1 MKIANTIVVA
11 AALAF
16 ASVPAFAHGG
26 GMGGMGGMSHGGMG
40 GMEHGGM
47 DHGNGM
53 SSNTKTNTAS
63 TNNTKFNKT
72 GTTKTVSLARVIADA
87 NRINREIMRLIKLG
101 KGNSKLVKK
110 LTLER
115 NHLQKI
121 AFMNAP

>member
-1 MKIANTIVVA
+1 MKIANIIVVA
-11 AALAF
+11 AALAL
-16 ASVPAFAHGG
+16 ASAPAFAHGG
-26 GMGGMGGMSHGGMG
+26 GMGGMGGMGHGGM
-40 GMEHGGM
+40 GGM

-63 TNNTKFNKT
+63 TNNTKINKT
-72 GTTKTVSLARVIADA
+72 GTTKTVSLARAIADA

-121 AFMNAP
+121 AFMNAR

>member
-1 MKIANTIVVA
+1 MKIANTLIVA

-16 ASVPAFAHGG
+16 ASAPAFAHGG
-26 GMGGMGGMSHGGMG
+26 MGHGGMG
-40 GMEHGGM
+40 QGGM
-47 DHGNGM
+47 NHGNGM
-53 SSNTKTNTAS
+53 TVNTKTNTTPVNS
-63 TNNTKFNKT
+63 TKFNKT
-72 GTTKTVSLARVIADA
+72 GTTKTVSLARVLAEA

-101 KGNSKLVKK
+101 KGNSRLVKK

>member
-16 ASVPAFAHGG
+16 ASAPAFAHGG
-26 GMGGMGGMSHGGMG
+26 MSGMG
-40 GMEHGGM
+40 HGGM
-47 DHGNGM
+47 DHGNAM
-53 SSNTKTNTAS
+53 SSNLRISTAS
-63 TNNTKFNKT
+63 TNNTKSSRT

-101 KGNSKLVKK
+101 KGNSRLVKR

>member
-1 MKIANTIVVA
+1 MKIASTIVVA

-16 ASVPAFAHGG
+16 ASAPAFAHGG
-26 GMGGMGGMSHGGMG
+26 GMGGMGHGGMG
-40 GMEHGGM
+40 GM
-47 DHGNGM
+47 DHSNGM

-121 AFMNAP
+121 AFMNAR